1 MNTQGNGSNGNGH
14 KVVETAVS
22 AESEGGTSIFN
33 VAPPPGELTKKDFVS
48 NQEVRWCP
56 GCGDYA
62 ILNNVQKVMPELGI
76 SREKVVFV
84 SGIGCSSRFPYYMN
98 TYGFHSIHGRAP
110 AIATGIKAANPDLSV
125 WVITGDGDA
134 LSIGGNH
141 FVHVLRRNLDINYI
155 LFNNRIYGLTKGQYS
170 PTSVFGQRTK
180 STPMGVIDYPL
191 NPLSLAIAS
200 EATFVARSIDI
211 DVKHLGV
218 MVEAAAKHKGVS
230 FLEVYQNCNIFNDG
244 AFDYFAERSVRSD
257 KVLYLEHGK
266 PMIFGK
272 DRNKGIRMNGALPE
286 VVTIGEN
293 GVTEADLLVHDINLA
308 DPSVAF
314 MLARMEQPEFPQPVG
329 IFRTVDRPSY
339 DQLLV
344 EQIDS
349 AIAKSG
355 PGSLDKLI
363 NTGDMWTVE

>member
-1 MNTQGNGSNGNGH
+1 MNTQGNGSGNGH
-14 KVVETAVS
+14 GAVDASVS
-22 AESEGGTSIFN
+22 AESEGGASVFH

-76 SREKVVFV
+76 PREKTVFV

-110 AIATGIKAANPDLSV
+110 AIATGIKAANPELSV

-141 FVHVLRRNLDINYI
+141 FIHALRRNLDINYI

-180 STPMGVIDYPL
+180 STPMGVIDYPV

-211 DVKHLGV
+211 DVKHLGT
-218 MVEAAAKHKGVS
+218 MVEAAAKHTGVS

-244 AFDYFAERSVRSD
+244 AFDYFTERSVRQE
-257 KVLYLEHGK
+257 KVLYLEDGK

-272 DRNKGIRMNGALPE
+272 DRNKGIRMNGAHPE

-293 GVTEADLLVHDINLA
+293 GITETDILVHNIRLQ

-314 MLARMEQPEFPQPVG
+314 MLARMEQPDFPQPVG
-329 IFRTVDRPSY
+329 IFRAVERTSY
-339 DQLLV
+339 DQLMAD
-344 EQIDS
+344 QIET
-349 AIAKSG
+349 AIARSG
-355 PGSLDKLI
+355 PGTLEKLI
-363 NTGDMWTVE
+363 YSGDMWTVE